1 MDETWRISVWQQ
13 FGAAIDMLENC
24 IEACPDSLW
33 GDQTRNPQYWYLVF
47 HTLWWLDY
55 YLTRPIESYAP
66 PPPYGLEEMDPAGV
80 LPPRVYSKAEMRGLL
95 AHGREKT
102 RATIEALTAELAAQ
116 PCGAERP
123 ELKVGEL
130 VLYNL
135 RHVQHHAAQ
144 LNLILRQTVDSAPR
158 WVAKTAHPLHLGGP
172 AAQR

>member
-1 MDETWRISVWQQ
+1 MSMDETWRTSVWQQ

-33 GDQTRNPQYWYLVF
+33 NDQDRNPQYWYLVF

-55 YLTRPIESYAP
+55 YLTSPIESYAP
-66 PPPYGLEEMDPAGV
+66 VPPYGLEEMDPAGV
-80 LPPRVYSKAEMRGLL
+80 LPPRVYTKAEMRGFL

-102 RATIEALTAELAAQ
+102 RATLERMTTERAAQ
-116 PCGAERP
+116 PCGPVRP

-130 VLYNL
+130 VLYNM

-144 LNLILRQTVDSAPR
+144 LNLLLRQTVDSAPR
-158 WVAKTAHPLHLGGP
+158 WVGKTAHPLHLT
-172 AAQR
+172 AQR